1 MPQYT
6 NPHREGSGGS
16 ASDGGGGPSSLQAM
30 NRTQFSMRQINL
42 AAEAMAANAEAAEEE
57 GGAAK
62 RRGALSDGPAWFWLT
77 YRHLGRKMRLVLQAD
92 HADDAA
98 AWQQALRIVTM
109 LKPNPLPGTRHK
121 QWMIDVFQAAD
132 KDGSGFVERH
142 ELLLM
147 LSACN
152 KTMRPEWIEAR
163 MRLIGEEG
171 TSRLSFSQ
179 VARLLEAALVD
190 NPALTELFKRYAVAH
205 KTYRPPGG
213 GRAPPF
219 LTLEE
224 FITFGVEVQG
234 EVRGPEWERLAA
246 MQFEAARTGANLNR
260 YRSKRRRR
268 PRPSAACARRRRAA
282 RRPAARRRRRFGD
295 AGGARCR
302 GSPSRSS
309 S

>member
-1 MPQYT
+1 
-6 NPHREGSGGS
+6 
-16 ASDGGGGPSSLQAM
+16 
-30 NRTQFSMRQINL
+30 
-42 AAEAMAANAEAAEEE
+42 
-57 GGAAK
+57 
-62 RRGALSDGPAWFWLT
+62 
-77 YRHLGRKMRLVLQAD
+77 
-92 HADDAA
+92 
-98 AWQQALRIVTM
+98 M

-132 KDGSGFVERH
+132 KAGSGFVERH
-142 ELLLM
+142 ELLLL

-190 NPALTELFKRYAVAH
+190 NPALTELFTRYAVAH

-224 FITFGVEVQG
+224 FINFGVEVQG

-246 MQFEAARTGANLNR
+246 MQFEAARTGANPQSL
-260 YRSKRRRR
+260 SLQEATSS
-268 PRPSAACARRRRAA
+268 PSLGGVRPSAS
-282 RRPAARRRRRFGD
+282 
-295 AGGARCR
+295 GGATS
-302 GSPSRSS
+302 SPPQRFAALEIPSMSTQPAIADSRSF
-309 S
+309 

>member
-1 MPQYT
+1 
-6 NPHREGSGGS
+6 
-16 ASDGGGGPSSLQAM
+16 M

-42 AAEAMAANAEAAEEE
+42 ASEAMAANAEAAEEE

-246 MQFEAARTGANLNR
+246 MQFEAARTGANPQSL
-260 YRSKRRRR
+260 SLQEATSS
-268 PRPSAACARRRRAA
+268 PSLGGVRPSAS
-282 RRPAARRRRRFGD
+282 
-295 AGGARCR
+295 GGATPRGEAEAEFGRCGRRSRCR
-302 GSPSRSS
+302 GSPSCSS
-309 S
+309 SS